1 MENIGMYIGYGFGAF
16 VVGGPIWILALSLY
30 ACWADDRA

>member
-16 VVGGPIWILALSLY
+16 VVWRAYLDCDTVALCMLGG
-30 ACWADDRA
+30 